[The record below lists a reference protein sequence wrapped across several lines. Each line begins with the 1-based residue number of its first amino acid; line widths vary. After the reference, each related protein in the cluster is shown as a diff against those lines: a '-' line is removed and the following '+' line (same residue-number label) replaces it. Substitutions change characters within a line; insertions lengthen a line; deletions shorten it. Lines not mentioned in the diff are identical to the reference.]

1 MASPHID
8 TRISVEG
15 LQAVDSEV
23 ERIRRDENLPAF
35 TSSDLI
41 RRLLTAHFNGEVDF
55 SVPGR
60 GGDQKS
66 ADAKARQAVQ
76 PRKPKA

>member
-15 LQAVDSEV
+15 LQAVDAEV
-23 ERIRRDENLPAF
+23 QRIRRDENNPAF
-35 TSSDLI
+35 TSSDLV
-41 RRLLTAHFNGEVDF
+41 RRLLTAHFKGEVDF
-55 SVPGR
+55 SIPGR

-66 ADAKARQAVQ
+66 AKAKARRQAQ
-76 PRKPKA
+76 DGGSS

>member
-15 LQAVDSEV
+15 LQAVEAEV

-35 TSSDLI
+35 TSSDFV
-41 RRLLTAHFNGEVDF
+41 RRLLTAHFGGEVDF

-66 ADAKARQAVQ
+66 AEARSA
-76 PRKPKA
+76 RARRGG